1 MKLLKV
7 FCMMTIMFTATSS
20 LAQDKPD
27 SLDLQHI
34 NNVSQSQDLQPIDKS
49 QDLQY
54 SDNTNDLHKGN
65 NVRRSKDLQLVNN
78 SQPSQDLQAI
88 NNSWKPDKLDLRRAF
103 PNNTNPPE
111 RLSPV
116 KTLQP
121 LSSIE
126 GVIRRVKLSDD
137 MKFIALTFDMCEL
150 DTTTTGCDMDV
161 INFLKERE
169 IPASLFMGGK
179 WMRTHSRRV
188 KQIMSEYKLFEIA
201 NHNWSHGNCALLTE
215 DGLKAQILWTQA
227 EYELLR
233 EELNDENIPEMI
245 TLFRLPYG
253 RNSQKSLKIIADL
266 GLRII
271 QWDIAAESGA
281 DNTNIKRAK
290 RSAKIVVSMTKPGS
304 ILLFHAN
311 NVPKGTANLLRE
323 VVNELEAKEYK
334 FVKVSE
340 LLTMGEVETV
350 KDGYFSRPGD
360 NYMLDKKFGIDGTGR
375 RTRFTGKP

>member
-7 FCMMTIMFTATSS
+7 FCLAIIILTSTSS
-20 LAQDKPD
+20 FAQDKPD
-27 SLDLQHI
+27 SSDLQQTISANRDEADNHAGKSQDLKLV
-34 NNVSQSQDLQPIDKS
+34 NHSRAPQDLQVPNAARQSQDLP
-49 QDLQY
+49 L
-54 SDNTNDLHKGN
+54 
-65 NVRRSKDLQLVNN
+65 
-78 SQPSQDLQAI
+78 I
-88 NNSWKPDKLDLRRAF
+88 NNSWKPDKLDLRRAIK
-103 PNNTNPPE
+103 NNTNPPE
-111 RLSPV
+111 RLIPV

-121 LSSIE
+121 LEKVE

-161 INFLKERE
+161 INFLRERE

-201 NHNWSHGNCALLTE
+201 NHNWSHGNCALLSE

-233 EELNDENIPEMI
+233 EELNDESIPEII

-253 RNSQKSLKIIADL
+253 RNSQKSLKIIAEL

-281 DNTNIKRAK
+281 DNTKLNRAK
-290 RSAKIVVSMTKPGS
+290 RSAKIVVNMTKPGS

-311 NVPKGTANLLRE
+311 NVPKGTVNLLRE
-323 VVNELEAKEYK
+323 VVNELEAKGYK
-334 FVKVSE
+334 FVKASE
-340 LLTMGEVETV
+340 LLKMGEAETV

-360 NYMLDKKFGIDGTGR
+360 NYILDKKFGIDGTGR
-375 RTRFTGKP
+375 RTRFTGK